1 MVLSAAQKSEK
12 KKNQGI
18 LLQKNLVSFA
28 NMVEEEAKKDISK
41 ETAQMLMDEV
51 KSSKKE
57 VSKVKEA
64 FDEAINLNPSAFNEL
79 EANCNQIIKE
89 LDEKFN
95 NLVIALFP
103 KTAVTSPSSSST
115 ISSASSAPVTYKE
128 YAKEKIPTF
137 DGSVRNYAQF
147 KDEWKTC
154 VIPGR
159 DEKWCLIALNKHT
172 PKQVD
177 LRNVESLDEAWRE
190 LDGKYG
196 NPVNVSATLIKDFIE
211 YSSKSHKEGS
221 KVIDVKNEVMRLYN
235 DLKAIN
241 EEEQLTKNQYL
252 INQIMVKLP
261 RIYQQ
266 LYSREKRAKLS
277 ENPNADPW
285 IIAKDFLKEEAF
297 RLESD
302 LPWQLDGDG
311 KETEK
316 FNKFKSNS
324 NVKQVVNAIKAKNFD
339 DQVKK
344 AGPCVICQEIHT
356 FVNKNNIENLDSKVY
371 KCPTFLEMN
380 VTEKAEAVRDNK
392 ICAVCLDYRHERT
405 ACKQK
410 KSCKKKNCNFL
421 HHHMLHGTSISY
433 VNSQFKSS
441 STKESPVILLHMI
454 SHVLPNINHRL
465 VFFMDEG
472 ATVG

>member
-1 MVLSAAQKSEK
+1 MSKLKENRMKYFKIYKSKRDRAEQVIDNNPNNLRLLQTAKTNLDKSWDDYSSSHFDFIVKEADEEGMADFEAEHDDLTSKNDEVVVLLEEKIDLLQTPEVVPVVVLSAAQKSEK

-103 KTAVTSPSSSST
+103 KTAETSPPSSSST

-128 YAKEKIPTF
+128 YAKERIPTF

-177 LRNVESLDEAWRE
+177 LRNVESVEEAWRE
-190 LDGKYG
+190 RPIG
-196 NPVNVSATLIKDFIE
+196 
-211 YSSKSHKEGS
+211 
-221 KVIDVKNEVMRLYN
+221 
-235 DLKAIN
+235 
-241 EEEQLTKNQYL
+241 
-252 INQIMVKLP
+252 
-261 RIYQQ
+261 
-266 LYSREKRAKLS
+266 
-277 ENPNADPW
+277 
-285 IIAKDFLKEEAF
+285 
-297 RLESD
+297 
-302 LPWQLDGDG
+302 
-311 KETEK
+311 
-316 FNKFKSNS
+316 
-324 NVKQVVNAIKAKNFD
+324 
-339 DQVKK
+339 
-344 AGPCVICQEIHT
+344 
-356 FVNKNNIENLDSKVY
+356 
-371 KCPTFLEMN
+371 
-380 VTEKAEAVRDNK
+380 
-392 ICAVCLDYRHERT
+392 
-405 ACKQK
+405 
-410 KSCKKKNCNFL
+410 
-421 HHHMLHGTSISY
+421 
-433 VNSQFKSS
+433 
-441 STKESPVILLHMI
+441 
-454 SHVLPNINHRL
+454 
-465 VFFMDEG
+465 
-472 ATVG
+472 